1 MMKQKSYEQ
10 SMKRIEEIVEILES
24 SELTIDESMKLY
36 EEGVKL
42 TAFCNKYLDNAEQK
56 IIKLSAIEENGEG
69 NDE

>member
-1 MMKQKSYEQ
+1 MKQKSYEQ

-56 IIKLSAIEENGEG
+56 IIKLSAIEANG
-69 NDE
+69 DETDE

>member
-1 MMKQKSYEQ
+1 MKQKSYEQ
-10 SMKRIEEIVEILES
+10 SMKRIEEIVEILEN

-56 IIKLSAIEENGEG
+56 IIKLSAIEANG
-69 NDE
+69 DETDE

>member
-1 MMKQKSYEQ
+1 MKQKSYEQ
-10 SMKRIEEIVEILES
+10 SMKRIEEIVGILED

-56 IIKLSAIEENGEG
+56 IIKLSAIEADGEG

>member
-1 MMKQKSYEQ
+1 MKQKSYEQ
-10 SMKRIEEIVEILES
+10 SMKRIEEIVGILEC

-56 IIKLSAIEENGEG
+56 IIKLSDIEANGDE

>member
-1 MMKQKSYEQ
+1 MEQKSYEQ

-42 TAFCNKYLDNAEQK
+42 TAYCNKYLDSAEQK
-56 IIKLSAIEENGEG
+56 IIKLSAIEANG
-69 NDE
+69 DESNE

>member
-1 MMKQKSYEQ
+1 MKQKSYEQ
-10 SMKRIEEIVEILES
+10 SMKRIEEIVAILES

-56 IIKLSAIEENGEG
+56 IIKLSAVEADGEVK
-69 NDE
+69 DE

>member
-1 MMKQKSYEQ
+1 MKPKNYEQ
-10 SMKRIEEIVEILES
+10 AMARIEEIVKILED

-42 TAFCNKYLDNAEQK
+42 TAFCNKYLDCAEQK
-56 IIKLSAIEENGEG
+56 IIRLSALESDGDG

>member
-1 MMKQKSYEQ
+1 MKQKSYEQ

-36 EEGVKL
+36 EEGVRL

-56 IIKLSAIEENGEG
+56 IIKLSAVEEVGDE

>member
-1 MMKQKSYEQ
+1 MKQKSYEQ
-10 SMKRIEEIVEILES
+10 SMKRIEEIVAILES

-56 IIKLSAIEENGEG
+56 IIKLSAIEVDGEG

>member
-1 MMKQKSYEQ
+1 MKQKSYEQ
-10 SMKRIEEIVEILES
+10 SMKRIEEIVAILES

-56 IIKLSAIEENGEG
+56 IVKLSAIEVDGEG

>member
-1 MMKQKSYEQ
+1 MKQKSYEQ

-56 IIKLSAIEENGEG
+56 IIKLSDIEVAG
-69 NDE
+69 DESDE

>member
-1 MMKQKSYEQ
+1 MKQKSYEQ

-56 IIKLSAIEENGEG
+56 IIKLSSIEANG
-69 NDE
+69 DESNE

>member
-1 MMKQKSYEQ
+1 MKQKSYEQ

-56 IIKLSAIEENGEG
+56 IIKLSAIEEDGEG
-69 NDE
+69 SNE

>member
-1 MMKQKSYEQ
+1 MKQKSYEQ

-56 IIKLSAIEENGEG
+56 IIKLSAIEAVG
-69 NDE
+69 DESDE

>member
-1 MMKQKSYEQ
+1 MKPKNYEQ
-10 SMKRIEEIVEILES
+10 AMARIEEIVKILED

-42 TAFCNKYLDNAEQK
+42 TAFCNKYLDSAEQK
-56 IIKLSAIEENGEG
+56 IIRLSALESDGDG

>member
-1 MMKQKSYEQ
+1 MKQKSYEQ

>member
-1 MMKQKSYEQ
+1 MKPKNYEQ
-10 SMKRIEEIVEILES
+10 AMARIEEIVKILED

-42 TAFCNKYLDNAEQK
+42 TAFCNKYLDSAEQK
-56 IIKLSAIEENGEG
+56 IIKLSALESDGDG

>member
-1 MMKQKSYEQ
+1 MKQKSYEQ

-42 TAFCNKYLDNAEQK
+42 TPFCNKYLDNAEQK
-56 IIKLSAIEENGEG
+56 IIKLSAIEANG
-69 NDE
+69 DETDE

>member
-1 MMKQKSYEQ
+1 MKQKSYEQ
-10 SMKRIEEIVEILES
+10 SMKRIEEIVEILEG

-56 IIKLSAIEENGEG
+56 IIKLSALEANG
-69 NDE
+69 DETDE

>member
-1 MMKQKSYEQ
+1 MKQKSYEQ

-36 EEGVKL
+36 EEGVRL
-42 TAFCNKYLDNAEQK
+42 TAFCNKYLDSAEQK
-56 IIKLSAIEENGEG
+56 IIKLSAVEEVGDE

>member
-1 MMKQKSYEQ
+1 MKQKSYEQ

-56 IIKLSAIEENGEG
+56 IIKLSAIEANGDE

>member
-1 MMKQKSYEQ
+1 MKQKSYEQ

-42 TAFCNKYLDNAEQK
+42 TTFCNKYLDNAEQK
-56 IIKLSAIEENGEG
+56 IIKLSAIEANG
-69 NDE
+69 DETDE